1 MEVELGVLSANPT
14 RTVAMYPG
22 IKCFD
27 VSRGRLRTILA
38 AVMWSDIIIVG
49 GGELVQ
55 DVSSMLY
62 SLFNLLPL
70 FLATLLRKKAFA
82 WAVGI
87 GQGNELAPLTPFFT
101 KLALKGCSGITVR
114 DRGSFNIL
122 HKLGFREPDM
132 ILTADCALTLPGMN
146 STLEKS
152 NILGAAPRNVSNRSR
167 KLLPL
172 EIRKRFKNYE
182 EPDPLPAADAWA
194 DILDKHISRHGSEVI
209 LFPFHTGSLSND
221 DHEFCDLVRSR
232 MNYSSSVRIADPSKP
247 DEFISLISSCRIMVS
262 TPLHGLIM
270 SVATGTVPVSI
281 SYASKCTR
289 FMEQAELEE
298 YLPVGKAGIPS
309 KSAVTA
315 LEKAWINSGN
325 IQQQMISVREK
336 LIQRAEQTSV
346 HFRKIFNL

>member
-1 MEVELGVLSANPT
+1 MGVEVGVLSANPT
-14 RTVAMYPG
+14 RTIALYPG

-27 VSRGRLRTILA
+27 VSRGRLRAILA
-38 AVMWSDIIIVG
+38 AAMWSDIIIVG

-55 DVSSMLY
+55 DVSSMAY

-70 FLATLLRKKAFA
+70 YLAILFKKKAFA

-87 GQGNELAPLTPFFT
+87 GQGNELAPLTPCYT
-101 KLALKGCSGITVR
+101 KLALKGCQGITVR
-114 DRGSFNIL
+114 DRGSFNTL
-122 HKLGFREPDM
+122 HKLGFREPDL
-132 ILTADCALTLPGMN
+132 ILTSDCALTLPIMN
-146 STLEKS
+146 SSLEKS

-172 EIRKRFKNYE
+172 EIRKKFKNYE
-182 EPDPLPAADAWA
+182 EPDPLPTADAWA
-194 DILDKHISRHGSEVI
+194 DFLDKHIDRHSSEVI

-221 DHEFCDLVRSR
+221 DHEFCDLVQSR

-247 DEFISLISSCRIMVS
+247 VEFISLISSCRVMVS

-270 SVATGTVPVSI
+270 AVATATVPVSI

-298 YLPVGKAGIPS
+298 YLPEGKAGVPS

-315 LEKAWINSGN
+315 LEKAWINSDY
-325 IQQQMISVREK
+325 IQQQMISVREE
-336 LIQRAEQTSV
+336 LVQRAEKTSV